1 MKSYLNLGDLCCY
14 ADDVLLDHFIE
25 YPLLTD
31 DFTKA
36 RDFENRC
43 FVNFR
48 LSDNLKKRLVIAE
61 RDGLSIT
68 ATKITY
74 NCPDNRGRYRVWG
87 AVYSYLARYE
97 QELGIYT
104 L

>member
-36 RDFENRC
+36 RESEKRC
-43 FVNFR
+43 FVNFN
-48 LSDNLKKRLVIAE
+48 LSSNLKKRLVIAE
-61 RDGLSIT
+61 HDGLSIT
-68 ATKITY
+68 ATTITY
-74 NCPDNRGRYRVWG
+74 DCPDNRGRYRIWE
-87 AVYSYLARYE
+87 AVHSYLGKYE
-97 QELGIYT
+97 RELEIST

>member
-14 ADDVLLDHFIE
+14 ADDVVLDYYLEHPSLI
-25 YPLLTD
+25 D
-31 DFTKA
+31 DYTKA
-36 RDFENRC
+36 RDYENRC
-43 FVNFR
+43 FVNFY
-48 LSDNLKKRLVIAE
+48 LSSNLKKRLVIAE

-68 ATKITY
+68 ATTITY
-74 NCPDNRGRYRVWG
+74 DCPDNRGRYRVWG

-97 QELGIYT
+97 QKLGIDT